1 MDLNKIY
8 EAFKKLAETVKTV
21 IKASMVEN
29 GIAEDSHIVEDL
41 KSEAVGMDLVRVLI
55 HDYYT
60 YIESGSHYTQY
71 PPPLE
76 AIRAWCEEKLNTTD
90 NNVVFAVRE
99 AIFKRGLKAR
109 PFVGDVSEAIDDLY
123 EGFGDEVSEFFVR
136 KLTRRWV
143 SEELT
148 HFSLL

>member
-8 EAFKKLAETVKTV
+8 DAFKKLAETVKTV

-29 GIAEDSHIVEDL
+29 GIAEDSNIVEDL
-41 KSEAVGMDLVRVLI
+41 KTEAVGMDLVRVMV

-60 YIESGSHYTQY
+60 YIDSGSHYTQY

-76 AIRAWCEEKLNTTD
+76 AVRAWCEEKLHTTD

-109 PFVGDVSEAIDDLY
+109 PVVGDVSESIDELY
-123 EGFGDEVSEFFVR
+123 EGFGDEVFGIFC
-136 KLTRRWV
+136 
-143 SEELT
+143 EEVDKAMGK
-148 HFSLL
+148 

>member
-8 EAFKKLAETVKTV
+8 DAFKKLAETVKTI

-55 HDYYT
+55 HDYYA
-60 YIESGSHYTQY
+60 YINNGSHYTQY
-71 PPPLE
+71 PPPID
-76 AIRAWCEEKLNTTD
+76 AIRAWCEEKLHTTD
-90 NNVVFAVRE
+90 NSVVFAVRE

-109 PFVGDVSEAIDDLY
+109 PFMGDVITAIDDLY
-123 EGFGDEVSEFFVR
+123 ESFGDEVFEIFC
-136 KLTRRWV
+136 
-143 SEELT
+143 EEIDKMMGK
-148 HFSLL
+148 

>member
-8 EAFKKLAETVKTV
+8 DAFKKLAETVKTV

-55 HDYYT
+55 HDYYA
-60 YIESGSHYTQY
+60 YINNGSHYTQY
-71 PPPLE
+71 PPPID
-76 AIRAWCEEKLNTTD
+76 AIRAWCEEKLHTTD
-90 NNVVFAVRE
+90 NSVVFAVRE

-109 PFVGDVSEAIDDLY
+109 PFMGDVISAIDDLY
-123 EGFGDEVSEFFVR
+123 ESFGDEVFEIFC
-136 KLTRRWV
+136 
-143 SEELT
+143 EEIDKMMGK
-148 HFSLL
+148 

>member
-8 EAFKKLAETVKTV
+8 DAFKKLAETVKTV

-55 HDYYT
+55 HDYYA
-60 YIESGSHYTQY
+60 YINNGSHYTQY
-71 PPPLE
+71 PPPID
-76 AIRAWCEEKLNTTD
+76 AIRAWCEEKLHTTD
-90 NNVVFAVRE
+90 NSVVFAVRE

-109 PFVGDVSEAIDDLY
+109 PFMGDVITAIDDLY
-123 EGFGDEVSEFFVR
+123 ESFGDEVFEIFC
-136 KLTRRWV
+136 
-143 SEELT
+143 EEIDKMMGK
-148 HFSLL
+148 

>member
-41 KSEAVGMDLVRVLI
+41 KSEAVGIDLVKVLI
-55 HDYYT
+55 HDYYA
-60 YIESGSHYTQY
+60 YINNGSHYTQY
-71 PPPLE
+71 PPPID

-109 PFVGDVSEAIDDLY
+109 PFVGDVESAVDDLY
-123 EGFGDEVSEFFVR
+123 EGFGDEVLEIFC
-136 KLTRRWV
+136 
-143 SEELT
+143 EEIDKMMGK
-148 HFSLL
+148 

>member
-41 KSEAVGMDLVRVLI
+41 KTEAVGMDLVRVLI
-55 HDYYT
+55 HDYYA
-60 YIESGSHYTQY
+60 YINNGSHYTQY
-71 PPPLE
+71 PPPID
-76 AIRAWCEEKLNTTD
+76 AIRAWCEEKLHTTD

-109 PFVGDVSEAIDDLY
+109 PFMGDIISAIDDLY
-123 EGFGDEVSEFFVR
+123 ESFGDEVFEIFC
-136 KLTRRWV
+136 
-143 SEELT
+143 EEIDKMMGK
-148 HFSLL
+148 